1 MSDATA
7 GMIEAQKPPPQAR
20 RRWGMARVAGTVLC
34 GLWAALGLGLAVSL
48 ISNYDA
54 DIFTRYMPRMLE
66 GLWITAKLVV
76 LSIVVGGLLAIPL
89 ALARMSHNPLIS
101 KPAFAYVYAFRGTPL
116 LGQVFLLYYGAG
128 QFVDELQAMGLW
140 WFFRDAYNCVLLTF
154 ILNTAAYQAEIYKTA
169 IESIPRGQWE
179 AASSLGLHKGTTFRK
194 IILPQAMITALR
206 PLGNEIILMV
216 KGSAVASIVTVFDLM
231 GATKLAFSRTYD
243 FNVYLWAAII
253 YLMIVE
259 TLRRVWAVLERRLT
273 RHLVR

>member
-20 RRWGMARVAGTVLC
+20 RRWGLPRIAGTVLC
-34 GLWAALGLGLAVSL
+34 ALWAALGLALVVSL
-48 ISNYDA
+48 VNDYDA
-54 DIFTRYMPRMLE
+54 DIFTRYMPRMME
-66 GLWITAKLVV
+66 GLWVTAKLVV

-89 ALARMSHNPLIS
+89 ALARMSHNPLLS

-273 RHLVR
+273 RHLER

>member
-1 MSDATA
+1 MSDLAA
-7 GMIEAQKPPPQAR
+7 GMIEARKPPPKALRKWGPAR
-20 RRWGMARVAGTVLC
+20 LLGTVLC
-34 GLWAALGLGLAVSL
+34 ALWAALALALAASL
-48 ISNYDA
+48 INSYDV
-54 DIFTRYMPRMLE
+54 DVFTKYMPRMME

-76 LSIVVGGLLAIPL
+76 LSILAGGLLAIPL
-89 ALARMSHNPLIS
+89 ALARMSHNWLVS
-101 KPAFAYVYAFRGTPL
+101 KLAFAYVYAFRGTPL

-128 QFVDELQAMGLW
+128 QFVDQLQAAGLW

-179 AASSLGLHKGTTFRK
+179 AASSLGLHKATTFRK

-259 TLRRVWAVLERRLT
+259 TLRRIWAVFEQRLT
-273 RHLVR
+273 RHLER

>member
-20 RRWGMARVAGTVLC
+20 RRWGLPRIAGTVLC
-34 GLWAALGLGLAVSL
+34 ALWAALGLALVVSL
-48 ISNYDA
+48 VNDYDA
-54 DIFTRYMPRMLE
+54 DIFTRYMPRMME
-66 GLWITAKLVV
+66 GLWVTAKLVV

-273 RHLVR
+273 RHLER